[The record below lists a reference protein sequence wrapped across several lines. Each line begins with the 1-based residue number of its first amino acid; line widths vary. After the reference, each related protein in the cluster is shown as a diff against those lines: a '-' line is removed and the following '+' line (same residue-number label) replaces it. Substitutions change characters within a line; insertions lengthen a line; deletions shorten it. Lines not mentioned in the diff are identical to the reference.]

1 MTHENIDK
9 KIKKRVQA
17 VERDIPGELEDSI
30 MKELEQ
36 IAMTPGPL
44 PSDIRHIP
52 LMEKKTFLF
61 VGTLAAAA
69 SLLLA
74 ALLLVT
80 AFPSLFQRG
89 RVAAATPGVVEEDG
103 IFVDA
108 RVEGMPADTF
118 IIDQKDPDMIIV
130 WIEKAPIR
138 AKKS

>member
-9 KIKKRVQA
+9 EIKKRVQA
-17 VERDIPGELEDSI
+17 VEQDIPGELEDSI
-30 MKELEQ
+30 MKELGQ

-44 PSDIRHIP
+44 PTHMRHTQ
-52 LMEKKTFLF
+52 LMEKKTLLY

-69 SLLLA
+69 SVLLA

-80 AFPSLFQRG
+80 VFPSLLHRE
-89 RVAAATPGVVEEDG
+89 RIAAATPGFVEEDG

-108 RVEGMPADTF
+108 RVEGMPADIF

-138 AKKS
+138 AKKN